1 MIRCG
6 KLAEPKSFALIV
18 VRSFAMFMDDGVVV
32 VVGVSV
38 LLRSHWAS
46 SSLTS
51 SMISFSSCSKMR
63 LWSMFIES
71 TRSVFILRAKNFDLK
86 IDDF

>member
-1 MIRCG
+1 MIRCE
-6 KLAEPKSFALIV
+6 KLADPKSFALIV
-18 VRSFAMFMDDGVVV
+18 VRSLAMLAVCGVVPFDV

-38 LLRSHWAS
+38 SLRSRWAS

-51 SMISFSSCSKMR
+51 RMISLSSCSKMR

-71 TRSVFILRAKNFDLK
+71 TRSVFILRAKIL
-86 IDDF
+86 I